1 MEDLFEGYIGIRL
14 GEGQMVNDIL
24 FALLL
29 FLLIAFAMVFRSNF
43 SLFVK
48 MLKDIGN
55 QKERQN
61 LFEDI
66 SGNEFFFSKFMIFQP
81 LFLSTIAI
89 FSLVRTRQGEIMWVP
104 PETIF
109 ILLGLIFTVLT
120 GFYCFKQGLYKI
132 LGYVFADSEKY
143 KLWKTNYNA
152 VMGSWGILLY
162 FPVMWLV
169 FVDSYVLAP
178 ILLFLFFYFLCRFVI
193 IYNTIR
199 IFYRENTGILY
210 LSLYLC
216 GQEILPLIFL
226 YQGIIYLYNF
236 IEASTLWH

>member
-1 MEDLFEGYIGIRL
+1 MEDLFEGYVGIRL

-29 FLLIAFAMVFRSNF
+29 FLLIAFALVFRSNF

-66 SGNEFFFSKFMIFQP
+66 SGNEFFFGKFMIFQP
-81 LFLSTIAI
+81 LFLSSIAI
-89 FSLVRTRQGEIMWVP
+89 FALARVRQSEIVQLSPAMLFV
-104 PETIF
+104 F
-109 ILLGLIFTVLT
+109 LALILSVLI
-120 GFYCFKQGLYKI
+120 GFYWFKQILYGL
-132 LGYVFADSEKY
+132 LGYVFADPDKY
-143 KLWKTNYNA
+143 KLWKTNYHA
-152 VMGSWGILLY
+152 VMGTWGILLY
-162 FPVMWLV
+162 LPVMWLV
-169 FVDSYVLAP
+169 FVESSLLP
-178 ILLFLFFYFLCRFVI
+178 PLLLFIFFYFLCRFVI
-193 IYNTIR
+193 NYNTIR
-199 IFYRENTGILY
+199 IFYRKNTGILY

-226 YQGIIYLYNF
+226 YQGMIYLYNF